1 MRICRGRGDAGH
13 DPALL
18 VVDEKRGVANLSAVW
33 SRGARDDLFNE
44 RLVALLEMKT
54 FTLKNKLGMHAR
66 AAALFVR
73 IAQKYRAEIVIERN
87 GQTVNGKSIL
97 GILTLACPMGGQITV
112 SARGN
117 DAEQALA
124 ELETLIEN
132 KFGEE

>member
-1 MRICRGRGDAGH
+1 M
-13 DPALL
+13 
-18 VVDEKRGVANLSAVW
+18 
-33 SRGARDDLFNE
+33 SR
-44 RLVALLEMKT
+44 
-54 FTLKNKLGMHAR
+54 LKNKLGMHAR

-73 IAQKYRAEIVIERN
+73 IAQKYRSEIVIERN

-112 SARGN
+112 SARGS
-117 DAEQALA
+117 DADQALA

>member
-1 MRICRGRGDAGH
+1 
-13 DPALL
+13 
-18 VVDEKRGVANLSAVW
+18 
-33 SRGARDDLFNE
+33 
-44 RLVALLEMKT
+44 VALLEMKT

-73 IAQKYRAEIVIERN
+73 IAQKYRSEIVIERN

-112 SARGN
+112 SARGE
-117 DAEQALA
+117 DADQALA